1 MDVLPSRSSPIDGLE
16 QMMSTPA
23 SLADP
28 EIART
33 EPTVAQLFTGF
44 LFLGLIGFGGVLPL
58 ARTMVVEQ
66 RRWMSGKEFTELLG
80 LCQFLPGGNI
90 INMSV
95 AIGLKFRG
103 PTGALAALLG
113 LIAAPTAIVIGLG
126 ILYDHYQDDPHIRHL
141 FAGLAA
147 AAAGLLVSMAVKI
160 ALPLRR
166 KPVAIAVALLCFL
179 AIAILRLPLLA
190 TMLVLAPIS
199 VLASWTLDKG
209 ENTR

>member
-1 MDVLPSRSSPIDGLE
+1 
-16 QMMSTPA
+16 
-23 SLADP
+23 
-28 EIART
+28 
-33 EPTVAQLFTGF
+33 
-44 LFLGLIGFGGVLPL
+44 
-58 ARTMVVEQ
+58 
-66 RRWMSGKEFTELLG
+66 
-80 LCQFLPGGNI
+80 
-90 INMSV
+90 MSV

-103 PTGALAALLG
+103 PAGALAALLG

-147 AAAGLLVSMAVKI
+147 AAAGLLVAMAVKI

-166 KPVAIAVALLCFL
+166 KPVGIAIALLCFL

-199 VLASWTLDKG
+199 VLASWKLDKG
-209 ENTR
+209 VSPR

>member
-1 MDVLPSRSSPIDGLE
+1 MDAPGRPDDGPE

-33 EPTVAQLFTGF
+33 EPSVAQLFSGF

-66 RRWMSGKEFTELLG
+66 RRWMSGKEFTDLLG

-103 PTGALAALLG
+103 PVGALAALLG

-147 AAAGLLVSMAVKI
+147 AAAGLLVAMAVKI

-166 KPVAIAVALLCFL
+166 KPVGIATALLCFL

-199 VLASWTLDKG
+199 VFASWKLDKG
-209 ENTR
+209 ETTP

>member
-1 MDVLPSRSSPIDGLE
+1 
-16 QMMSTPA
+16 MSTPA

-33 EPTVAQLFTGF
+33 EPTVAQLFSGF

-66 RRWMSGKEFTELLG
+66 RRWMSGKEFTDLLG

-103 PTGALAALLG
+103 PVGALAALLG
-113 LIAAPTAIVIGLG
+113 LIAAPTVIVIGLG

-141 FAGLAA
+141 FTGLAA
-147 AAAGLLVSMAVKI
+147 AAAGLLVAMAVKL
-160 ALPLRR
+160 ALPSRR
-166 KPVAIAVALLCFL
+166 KPVGIAIALLCFL
-179 AIAILRLPLLA
+179 AVAILRLPLLA

-209 ENTR
+209 ENTP